1 MSKMCPFEI
10 RANNIVIALE
20 TAGQRVDDF
29 GYQDDPTIETV
40 SRTVG
45 MFLTWLTACEEARLG
60 GPFSEKVIKRLP
72 EVDDQSWGTY
82 ILPKPESSLKNRIK
96 SIWGARIAFTH
107 ADGEIDLITNFTNKG
122 YALEAEEYLP
132 GVKIENGKMYLN
144 ENVFHTAIRS
154 IVHVRD
160 ILT

>member
-1 MSKMCPFEI
+1 MSPFEI
-10 RANNIVIALE
+10 RANNIVTAIQA
-20 TAGQRVDDF
+20 AGQRVDDF

-60 GPFSEKVIKRLP
+60 SPFHEKVIDRLP
-72 EVDDQSWGTY
+72 EVDHPSWEIY
-82 ILPKPESSLKNRIK
+82 ILPKPQSSLKNRIK

-107 ADGEIDLITNFTNKG
+107 ADGEIDLIMNSRNKG
-122 YALEAEEYLP
+122 YALEAEKYLP
-132 GVKIENGKMYLN
+132 GVKIENRKMYLN
-144 ENVFHTAIRS
+144 NSVFHTAIRS
-154 IVHVRD
+154 MVHVRD